1 MKNMHFSSTS
11 SAMTQTHRKLNLMK
25 NIVLMNNDANNRK
38 EFQEIQTDNWICF
51 FIGITG

>member
-1 MKNMHFSSTS
+1 MKKMHFSSTS
-11 SAMTQTHRKLNLMK
+11 SGLTQTHCKIDCMK
-25 NIVLMNNDANNRK
+25 NIVLVDNDANNRK

>member
-25 NIVLMNNDANNRK
+25 NIVHMDNDSNNRK